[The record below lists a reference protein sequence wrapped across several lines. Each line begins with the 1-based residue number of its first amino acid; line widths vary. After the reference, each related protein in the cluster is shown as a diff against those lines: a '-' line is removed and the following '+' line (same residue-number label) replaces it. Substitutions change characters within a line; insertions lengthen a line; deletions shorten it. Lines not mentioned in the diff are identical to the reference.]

1 MGNVSIRFVGRPDVF
16 WWTPHFL
23 PLLVELLKPSEMSYL
38 IQNRPVLSCFKI
50 KSACVHKGL
59 VRRKTVTIIV
69 QRWLSSSSVSNKRLK
84 ALWISICVDQKHLFI
99 RLFTFS
105 PFNITTINHTISH
118 MSFFFKGGMLDS
130 SGRSQAN
137 LSKMSQTERHSSIP
151 TQK

>member
-1 MGNVSIRFVGRPDVF
+1 MGNVSIRFVGRHDVF
-16 WWTPHFL
+16 WRIPHFL

-50 KSACVHKGL
+50 KSACVHKEL

-69 QRWLSSSSVSNKRLK
+69 QRWLSSSSVSNKRFK
-84 ALWISICVDQKHLFI
+84 ALWISICVDQKRLFI
-99 RLFTFS
+99 CLFPFS
-105 PFNITTINHTISH
+105 LFNITTINHTLSHIS
-118 MSFFFKGGMLDS
+118 FFKGDMVDS
-130 SGRSQAN
+130 SGRSLAN